1 MRKILLILRRE
12 CSLRLRKPS
21 FWVLTVL
28 VPAVLAVIYFLP
40 VVAAQRGA
48 GCATVMVVDQTGL
61 FDGGLRSTD
70 ELRFH
75 SMPSLEYARREAG
88 RRDLILFI
96 PSRETTIPRD
106 AFLYYQGESPSPAL
120 QNAVSHQLQT
130 LLQNAILE
138 DVYQVEPSVF
148 HSVENTAL
156 RLRVQDAATGH
167 ESFFHVKSVVAL
179 VLAVLMALALLLFGN
194 EVMRGVQEE
203 RQNRTAEVL
212 LTSVRPV
219 QLLVGK
225 VAGVALV
232 AVLQLVL
239 WVLLF
244 AFCIKCIQAS
254 APELFAAAR
263 IQQEQ
268 HTLATKG
275 VEATAQYTSTVQLVD
290 ETVQGLTAIRM
301 PLVAIVFMLY
311 FLLGYHFY
319 GSLLAAL
326 AARLDTDA
334 GAMQW
339 SFLVESPLIVALIL
353 GSFIIRAPSGALAT
367 GLTLVPFTAPV
378 AVMLRL
384 PFGMALWQVAVSV
397 VMLMVFFAFAARLA
411 ARSYHP

>member
-167 ESFFHVKSVVAL
+167 ESFFHVKSVVAQL
-179 VLAVLMALALLLFGN
+179 RKDKTVKAKRHSDPATVTR
-194 EVMRGVQEE
+194 EQY
-203 RQNRTAEVL
+203 
-212 LTSVRPV
+212 SKDS
-219 QLLVGK
+219 LLVVK
-225 VAGVALV
+225 
-232 AVLQLVL
+232 QD
-239 WVLLF
+239 
-244 AFCIKCIQAS
+244 
-254 APELFAAAR
+254 
-263 IQQEQ
+263 
-268 HTLATKG
+268 
-275 VEATAQYTSTVQLVD
+275 STQCCD
-290 ETVQGLTAIRM
+290 STQCQTPKTE
-301 PLVAIVFMLY
+301 
-311 FLLGYHFY
+311 
-319 GSLLAAL
+319 
-326 AARLDTDA
+326 
-334 GAMQW
+334 
-339 SFLVESPLIVALIL
+339 E
-353 GSFIIRAPSGALAT
+353 
-367 GLTLVPFTAPV
+367 
-378 AVMLRL
+378 
-384 PFGMALWQVAVSV
+384 
-397 VMLMVFFAFAARLA
+397 
-411 ARSYHP
+411 